1 MPLFLQRALAA
12 GIITSILCA
21 FVGVFVI
28 TRKMAFF
35 ANAVAHSSL
44 TGIAIGFLAN
54 TNPFWSAIGFGAL
67 VGIGI
72 GYLYRKSVLFIDTV
86 IGIFLPSSMALG
98 IILIGF
104 VKGYKPS
111 LLSYLFGDILA
122 VTNSDLYIISVL
134 SLISFIFLIAFF
146 HEIIIISLDE
156 DWARVKGV
164 AVNPIDYTFFVILS
178 LIIVV
183 STKIVGIILVS
194 ALIVIPPA
202 SAMNVARNFK
212 ETMIYSILFGI
223 ISAIL
228 GIWFSYM
235 FNISTGPSIVITA
248 SIIFAITLIVRRKK

>member
-1 MPLFLQRALAA
+1 MPLFLQRALIA
-12 GIITSILCA
+12 GVVSSILCA
-21 FVGVFVI
+21 FVGVFVV

-54 TNPFWSAIGFGAL
+54 TNPFGTAIGFGAL
-67 VGIGI
+67 VGVGI
-72 GYLYRKSVLFIDTV
+72 IYLYRKSLLFIDTI
-86 IGIFLPSSMALG
+86 IGIFLPTSMALG

-122 VTNSDLYIISVL
+122 VTKSDLYIISIL
-134 SLISFIFLIAFF
+134 SLISLLFLGAFF
-146 HEIIIISLDE
+146 QEIIVISLDE
-156 DWARVKGV
+156 DWAHVKGM
-164 AVNPIDYTFFVILS
+164 AVNPIDYAFFVILS

-202 SAMNVARNFK
+202 SAMNIAKNFRQ
-212 ETMIYSILFGI
+212 TMIYSVMFGI
-223 ISAIL
+223 TSAVI
-228 GIWFSYM
+228 GIWLSYI
-235 FNISTGPSIVITA
+235 FNISTGPSIVVTA
-248 SIIFAITLIVRRKK
+248 GLIFIITLILRRKR